1 MLELVYNVLIISDR
15 SVYAMKKIFSI
26 IISVAM
32 VAVMAVPAFAASGI
46 NAAEKQI
53 IDKVAGGSNKYVAL
67 TQYQATMKNYFN
79 QEGVDV
85 TQAQADEING
95 YIQQIYDIA
104 DDYVPVGQSYDLNNL
119 PKSVKKIVL
128 QAGVDACAVIGLT
141 LVWDSATTKVI
152 ITDAEGNV
160 IFEALPI
167 VEKVTKGGNKGSQ
180 IKVTG
185 SADMTVLYVGLGIL
199 AVVVAGCAVFV
210 IKKKA

>member
-104 DDYVPVGQSYDLNNL
+104 DDYVPAGQSYDLNNL

-152 ITDAEGNV
+152 ITDAQGNV

>member
-1 MLELVYNVLIISDR
+1 
-15 SVYAMKKIFSI
+15 MKKIFSI

-104 DDYVPVGQSYDLNNL
+104 DEYVPVGQSYDLNNL

-152 ITDAEGNV
+152 ITDAQGNV

>member
-1 MLELVYNVLIISDR
+1 
-15 SVYAMKKIFSI
+15 MKKIFSI

-152 ITDAEGNV
+152 ITDAQGNV

>member
-1 MLELVYNVLIISDR
+1 
-15 SVYAMKKIFSI
+15 MKKIFSI

-160 IFEALPI
+160 IFEALPF

>member
-1 MLELVYNVLIISDR
+1 
-15 SVYAMKKIFSI
+15 MKKIFSI

>member
-1 MLELVYNVLIISDR
+1 MLELMYNVLIISDR

-128 QAGVDACAVIGLT
+128 QAGIDACAVIGLT

-152 ITDAEGNV
+152 ITDAQGNV

-167 VEKVTKGGNKGSQ
+167 VEKATKGGNKGSQ

>member
-128 QAGVDACAVIGLT
+128 QAGIDACAVIGLT

-152 ITDAEGNV
+152 ITDAQGNV

>member
-1 MLELVYNVLIISDR
+1 
-15 SVYAMKKIFSI
+15 MKKIFSI

-128 QAGVDACAVIGLT
+128 QAGIDACAVIGLT

-152 ITDAEGNV
+152 ITDAQGNV

>member
-152 ITDAEGNV
+152 ITDAQGNV

>member
-1 MLELVYNVLIISDR
+1 
-15 SVYAMKKIFSI
+15 MKKIFSI

-128 QAGVDACAVIGLT
+128 QAGIDACAVIGLT

-152 ITDAEGNV
+152 ITDAQGNV

-199 AVVVAGCAVFV
+199 AVVVAGGAVFV

>member
-1 MLELVYNVLIISDR
+1 
-15 SVYAMKKIFSI
+15 MKKIFSI

-128 QAGVDACAVIGLT
+128 QAGIDACAVIGLT

-152 ITDAEGNV
+152 ITDAQGNV

-185 SADMTVLYVGLGIL
+185 STDMTVLYVGLGIL